1 MGTQEGTVRD
11 GGILGIAKPDAKVE
25 VVRAAQS
32 RPERYQVV
40 LPRQDDRGWRMA
52 RVEAA
57 SGRRELIAPDLCGAR
72 SIHLSVVTLPVGL
85 CDQPHWHVSGEKVMY
100 VVSGHGRI
108 HGGEELEDAWDIEP
122 GDAVYVPPFAV
133 HAPENIGDEPFEFVM
148 ASNAPLDVTI
158 PGGPM
163 RGPSMRDA
171 RGGEDMS
178 EQGAQMVADRWV
190 EDPSFRTELRDDTEG
205 AVKRI
210 GADLDPEQ
218 LEYLRSIDWSQSDDQ
233 LEELINKPMRWC

>member
-122 GDAVYVPPFAV
+122 GVGRRRRRSRHGGRRGRFALR
-133 HAPENIGDEPFEFVM
+133 APRRARRGAAWP
-148 ASNAPLDVTI
+148 I
-158 PGGPM
+158 PHP
-163 RGPSMRDA
+163 
-171 RGGEDMS
+171 
-178 EQGAQMVADRWV
+178 DRRAW
-190 EDPSFRTELRDDTEG
+190 TG
-205 AVKRI
+205 
-210 GADLDPEQ
+210 
-218 LEYLRSIDWSQSDDQ
+218 
-233 LEELINKPMRWC
+233 